1 MNRSVPLADPADRF
15 PTGVQLSAY
24 LLASRAIP
32 AFATALLKR
41 RLARGK
47 EDALRWR
54 EKLGIPGA
62 PRPEGR
68 LIWLHAVGLG
78 EVLALRALI
87 AAMAGMQP
95 DLSFLVTSSARSS
108 GQVMGANLPPRTI
121 HQFLPLDAPSFVTRF
136 LDHWRPDLSVWAE
149 QELWPGAVVE
159 TARRG
164 IPLAMVNARMTQEG
178 FARRT
183 KIKSLYRDLLA
194 RFEVISA
201 QDRRTADRLGL
212 LGAAEVSVA
221 GSLKSA
227 SPPLAVDADLLAQV
241 RAHLAGRRIW
251 VAASTHAEDEAEIL
265 AALPQ
270 VRDRLLILVPR
281 DAGRAAAVAQ
291 RLQDHGLRYVQRSR
305 GGMPTPETQVWLADT
320 YGELGLWYRLAEV
333 ALIGGS
339 FGQIGGHNPW
349 EASALG
355 VAVLHG
361 PDTGQFVADYA
372 TLNEAGAA
380 RRLEKDGLAAALTSV
395 DADAMGAAGKAVV
408 ERSKGSIR
416 PLAARL
422 LDLLEVRR

>member
-32 AFATALLKR
+32 VFATALLKR

-54 EKLGIPGA
+54 EKLGIPGV

-87 AAMAGMQP
+87 AAMAEMQP

-121 HQFLPLDAPSFVTRF
+121 HQFLPLDAPSFVSRF

-164 IPLAMVNARMTQEG
+164 IPLAMVNARMTHEG
-178 FARRT
+178 FARRA
-183 KIKSLYRDLLA
+183 KIKSLYKDLLA

-201 QDRRTADRLGL
+201 QDRRTAERLGL

-227 SPPLAVDADLLAQV
+227 SPPLAVDAELLAQV

-281 DAGRAAAVAQ
+281 DAGRAAAVGQ
-291 RLQDHGLRYVQRSR
+291 RLQDHELRYVQRSH

-361 PDTGQFVADYA
+361 PDTAQFAADYA

-380 RRLEKDGLAAALTSV
+380 RRLEKGGLAAALTSV

-408 ERSKGSIR
+408 ARSKGSIG

-422 LDLLEVRR
+422 LDLLEVQR